1 MFWTRLVKG
10 IAILFMV
17 FSIIISVLVGWG
29 LMNTLDD
36 NVGFTIIIAGVALS
50 VISVA
55 AIMMICEISLN
66 IHAIKQMMEAQMGVP
81 KNFGNVPN
89 GGYYPNM
96 QNMQNMP
103 NMQPFQNPQPAPMPF
118 EPASAPMPEPDEN
131 DTWVCECGEENLF
144 KSNFCKRCGAK
155 KTLDKVWI
163 CKKCGKSNPNSA
175 TVCKDCGTYK

>member
-1 MFWTRLVKG
+1 MFWTKLIKG
-10 IAILFMV
+10 LATIFMIIMIIGSVATGLLFMNEV
-17 FSIIISVLVGWG
+17 GDMLGFVIIIGGVVLS
-29 LMNTLDD
+29 
-36 NVGFTIIIAGVALS
+36 I
-50 VISVA
+50 ISVA
-55 AIMMICEISLN
+55 AIMMVCEMSLN
-66 IHAIKQMMEAQMGVP
+66 IGAIKKMMEAQMGVP

-96 QNMQNMP
+96 QNMP

-118 EPASAPMPEPDEN
+118 EPAPAPMPEPDEN
-131 DTWVCECGEENLF
+131 DTWVCECGEENFF

-163 CKKCGKSNPNSA
+163 CKKCGKSNPNSS

>member
-1 MFWTRLVKG
+1 MFWTKLIKG
-10 IAILFMV
+10 LATIFMIIMIIGSVIVGLFIMDTADDGLGLAV
-17 FSIIISVLVGWG
+17 IVG
-29 LMNTLDD
+29 
-36 NVGFTIIIAGVALS
+36 GVICS

-55 AIMMICEISLN
+55 AIMMVCEVSLN
-66 IHAIKQMMEAQMGVP
+66 IGAIRKMMEAQMGVP

-118 EPASAPMPEPDEN
+118 EPAPAPMPEPDEN
-131 DTWVCECGEENLF
+131 DTWVCECGEENFF

>member
-1 MFWTRLVKG
+1 MFWTKLIKG
-10 IAILFMV
+10 LATIFMIIMIIGSV
-17 FSIIISVLVGWG
+17 VTGLAMMNAVDDMMGFVIIIGGVVLS
-29 LMNTLDD
+29 
-36 NVGFTIIIAGVALS
+36 I
-50 VISVA
+50 ISVA
-55 AIMMICEISLN
+55 AIMMVCEVSLN
-66 IHAIKQMMEAQMGVP
+66 IGAIRKMMEAQMGVP
-81 KNFGNVPN
+81 KNFGNVLN
-89 GGYYPNM
+89 SGYYPNM

-118 EPASAPMPEPDEN
+118 EPAPAPMPEPDEN

-163 CKKCGKSNPNSA
+163 CKKCGKSNPNSS

>member
-1 MFWTRLVKG
+1 MFWTKLIKG
-10 IAILFMV
+10 LATIFMIIMIIGSV
-17 FSIIISVLVGWG
+17 VTGLAMMNAVDDMMGFVIIIGGVVLS
-29 LMNTLDD
+29 
-36 NVGFTIIIAGVALS
+36 I
-50 VISVA
+50 ISVA
-55 AIMMICEISLN
+55 AIMMVCEVSLN
-66 IHAIKQMMEAQMGVP
+66 IGAIRKMMEAQMGVP

-96 QNMQNMP
+96 QNMP

-118 EPASAPMPEPDEN
+118 EPAPAPMPEPDEN

-163 CKKCGKSNPNSA
+163 CKKCGKSNPNSS

>member
-1 MFWTRLVKG
+1 MFWTKLIKG
-10 IAILFMV
+10 LATIFMIIMIIGSV
-17 FSIIISVLVGWG
+17 VTGLAMMNAVDDMMGFVIIIGGVVLS
-29 LMNTLDD
+29 
-36 NVGFTIIIAGVALS
+36 I
-50 VISVA
+50 ISVA
-55 AIMMICEISLN
+55 AIMMVCEVSLN
-66 IHAIKQMMEAQMGVP
+66 IGAIRKMMEAQMGVP

-96 QNMQNMP
+96 QNMP
-103 NMQPFQNPQPAPMPF
+103 NMQPFQNHQPAPMPF
-118 EPASAPMPEPDEN
+118 EPAPAPMPEPDEN